1 MYEGVQVKC
10 KCGRVVTIGELEKH
24 ESQCQAQDWQ
34 QKVKELTSENEA
46 LRKENRTLKEELAAL
61 KAPLSKPAVA
71 EVSRKRG
78 EPPAKPKSAAEERK
92 ALWTCIPH
100 SLIVELPSSLSI
112 VLNSLLSDNNPHS
125 SLPAQS
131 AQSKRYHIPV
141 CRTER

>member
-1 MYEGVQVKC
+1 MKC

-92 ALWTCIPH
+92 AHLDLHP
-100 SLIVELPSSLSI
+100 SLSDRRAPKQP
-112 VLNSLLSDNNPHS
+112 LDRPKQ
-125 SLPAQS
+125 PAERQQPTQLFASTIS
-131 AQSKRYHIPV
+131 AV
-141 CRTER
+141 